1 MIEDTFKNHCDS
13 INAICFVAKSNETRL
28 SDHQKYILG
37 EVMSIFGKDVGENF
51 IAMLTFCD
59 GQVPNIVPILESKES
74 KFSEI
79 KDQIND
85 PWYLTFNNS
94 AIFCGIKQKFTETFW
109 NIGMDSFRAFVG
121 KLRLLPPKSLILTKE
136 VLDLRRRLEA
146 TIIGLRPQIDRSLVI
161 MENIRKQI
169 LYIKTNK
176 DKIDQAK
183 DFEIEYKAPKT
194 TKKNLELGVYTS
206 NCLICNYTCHYPCYI
221 PENEKKMNCSAIRKD
236 FCTVCK
242 NRCRWDNHKN
252 LNFIYVHEEVTKKRT
267 SDELKK
273 KYVESNN
280 SLKQSEQILKG
291 LEKEFLE
298 ILSECYK
305 NTEEI
310 NKCVEQLKKDSLC
323 KNPNES
329 FEDYI
334 NTCII
339 SEEQEKRNGY
349 LDRIKSYKLLKD
361 TNQRIIKAFKG
372 QSAFKDLD
380 EYKEFIDKEKKE
392 VLKMFEKEEEKKSSC
407 ILF

>member
-1 MIEDTFKNHCDS
+1 MIEDTFKNRCDS
-13 INAICFVAKSNETRL
+13 INAICFVAKSNEMRL
-28 SDHQKYILG
+28 SDHLKYILG

-51 IAMLTFCD
+51 IAMFTFCD

-79 KDQIND
+79 REQIND
-85 PWYLTFNNS
+85 PWYLIFNNS
-94 AIFCGIKQKFTETFW
+94 AIFCGIKQKFTEFFW
-109 NIGMDSFRAFVG
+109 NIGMDSFRCFLG

-136 VLDLRRRLEA
+136 VLNLRRRLEA
-146 TIIGLRPQIDRSLVI
+146 IIIGFRPQIDRSLVI
-161 MENIRKQI
+161 MENIRKHI
-169 LYIKTNK
+169 LYIKKNK
-176 DKIDQAK
+176 DKIDQDK
-183 DFEIEYKAPKT
+183 DFEREYKEPKI
-194 TKKNLELGVYTS
+194 TKKNLEQGEYTS
-206 NCLICNYTCHYPCYI
+206 NCLICNSYHYPCYI
-221 PENEKKMNCSAIRKD
+221 PENEKKMNCSAITKD

-242 NRCRWDNHKN
+242 KRYRWDNHKN
-252 LNFIYVHEEVTKKRT
+252 LNFYVNEEVTKKRA

-273 KYVESNN
+273 KYVESSN

-291 LEKEFLE
+291 LEKEFLD

-310 NKCVEQLKKDSLC
+310 NKCVEQLEKDSLC

-392 VLKMFEKEEEKKSSC
+392 VLKMFEKEGGKKSSC

>member
-1 MIEDTFKNHCDS
+1 
-13 INAICFVAKSNETRL
+13 
-28 SDHQKYILG
+28 
-37 EVMSIFGKDVGENF
+37 
-51 IAMLTFCD
+51 
-59 GQVPNIVPILESKES
+59 
-74 KFSEI
+74 
-79 KDQIND
+79 
-85 PWYLTFNNS
+85 
-94 AIFCGIKQKFTETFW
+94 
-109 NIGMDSFRAFVG
+109 
-121 KLRLLPPKSLILTKE
+121 
-136 VLDLRRRLEA
+136 
-146 TIIGLRPQIDRSLVI
+146 
-161 MENIRKQI
+161 
-169 LYIKTNK
+169 
-176 DKIDQAK
+176 
-183 DFEIEYKAPKT
+183 
-194 TKKNLELGVYTS
+194 
-206 NCLICNYTCHYPCYI
+206 
-221 PENEKKMNCSAIRKD
+221 MNCSAITKD

-242 NRCRWDNHKN
+242 KRYRWDNHKN
-252 LNFIYVHEEVTKKRT
+252 LNFFYVNEEVTKKRT

-273 KYVESNN
+273 KYVESSN

-291 LEKEFLE
+291 LEKEFLD

-310 NKCVEQLKKDSLC
+310 NKCVEQLEKDSLC

-361 TNQRIIKAFKG
+361 TNQRIVKAFKG

-392 VLKMFEKEEEKKSSC
+392 VLKMFEKKGGKKSSC